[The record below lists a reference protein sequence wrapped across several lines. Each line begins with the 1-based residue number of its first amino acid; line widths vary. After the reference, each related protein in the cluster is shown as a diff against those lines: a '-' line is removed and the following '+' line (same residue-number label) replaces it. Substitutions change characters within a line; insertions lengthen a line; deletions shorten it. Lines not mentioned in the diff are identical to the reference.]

1 MNITGKLDF
10 IKILSGLFLLVLF
23 GCAPQ
28 TMQLTPER
36 AKLGYETAI
45 HKDLISLPRP
55 AEPVVVAVYN
65 FRDKTGQYKS
75 SQAGMTWSTAVTQ
88 GATSL
93 LVRALEESGWFVPLE
108 REGLSNL
115 LNERRIIRQ
124 TRQQYSGQNGQR
136 LNALPPLMYAG
147 ITLEG
152 GIISYETNRVTG
164 GFGAKYF
171 GLGGSTQFRQDQ
183 VTIYLRAVSTKN
195 GRVLKTVHTTKS
207 ILSRLVDTGL
217 YRYVRVKRLLELES
231 GYSRN
236 EPVNMCVRE
245 AIEKAVYSLII
256 EGVNEGLWSLAD
268 TSKMDSPL
276 FEEYYEAKEQRTEYA
291 QFDQWG
297 NLITRETYRTTAGT
311 APENLAIGF
320 HSTGL
325 YYQGDYQNPRM
336 KPGGEINLRFGINHW
351 FSVMLSAGGGQVAD
365 KNNFS
370 SILAK
375 GELTGMFTLF
385 PKKSITPVFYFGPG
399 VNNYWVEDQDGE
411 TISRNRSDYCGWRSS
426 LVTGGGIEYFLI
438 PNMSIQAGIKNN
450 YIFNDELDGIVH
462 GDKDD
467 SYWSITFGAML
478 YFDLW

>member
-1 MNITGKLDF
+1 MNIAKKLNF
-10 IKILSGLFLLVLF
+10 LKLLSGLFLLFLF

-28 TMQLTPER
+28 VMKLTPER
-36 AKLGYETAI
+36 AKIGYETAI
-45 HKDLISLPRP
+45 HKDLISLPKP
-55 AEPVVVAVYN
+55 VEPVVVAVYN

-124 TRQQYSGQNGQR
+124 TRQQYTGKNGQR
-136 LNALPPLMYAG
+136 VRSLPPLMYAG

-171 GLGGSTQFRQDQ
+171 GLGGSTKFRQDQ

-256 EGVNEGLWSLAD
+256 EGVQEGLWSLAD
-268 TSKMDSPL
+268 TSKKNCKL
-276 FEEYYEAKEQRTEYA
+276 FQEYFETREQRTEYA
-291 QFDQWG
+291 KFDQWG
-297 NLITRETYRTTAGT
+297 NLITSETYRTTAGT
-311 APENLAIGF
+311 APQNLAIGLN
-320 HSTGL
+320 STGL
-325 YYQGDYQNPRM
+325 YYQGDYQSPQI
-336 KPGGEINLRFGINHW
+336 KPGGNINLRYGINHW
-351 FSVMLSAGGGQVAD
+351 FSLMFSAGGGQVAD

-370 SILAK
+370 STLART
-375 GELTGMFTLF
+375 ELSGMFTLF

-399 VNNYWVEDQDGE
+399 INNYWVEDQDGE
-411 TISRNRSDYCGWRSS
+411 PIPRNRSAYSGWRST
-426 LVTGGGIEYFLI
+426 LITGGGIEYFLI
-438 PNMSIQAGIKNN
+438 PKMSIQAGIKNN
-450 YIFNDELDGIVH
+450 YIFNDELDGVVH
-462 GDKDD
+462 GEKND
-467 SYWSITFGAML
+467 SYWSISIGTML
-478 YFDLW
+478 YFDF